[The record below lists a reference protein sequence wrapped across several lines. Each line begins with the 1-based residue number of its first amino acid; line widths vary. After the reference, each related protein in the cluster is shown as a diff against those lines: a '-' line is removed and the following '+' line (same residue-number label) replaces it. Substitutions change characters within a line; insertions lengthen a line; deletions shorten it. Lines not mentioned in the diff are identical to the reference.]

1 MKTEKKRRII
11 QVAAALGF
19 NLDFLSLARG
29 QVSQAKTKGICLPAL
44 NCYSCPAAIGACPI
58 GALQNA
64 LNSLRY
70 NLGVGQKKLGLYVI
84 GSLGLM
90 GTIGGRLPC
99 GWLCPFGLLQELI
112 YKIPGPKIQIPKVL
126 TYLRYIILV
135 LLVLLLPLLL
145 VDASGLGLPWFCKWL
160 CPAGTLEAGVLL
172 AALNPAIRSQL
183 GFLFAWKLAIL
194 LLFLVW
200 MVLSQRPFC
209 RVACPLG
216 TILGFFNR
224 LSLFRMKVD
233 LESCILCQACQQVCP
248 VNIRIYEN
256 PDSDRCLR
264 CLKCEPVC
272 PTACISH
279 GFWLPEK
286 KTGKKTGQKA
296 SPALR

>member
-1 MKTEKKRRII
+1 MKNEKKRRII

-29 QVSQAKTKGICLPAL
+29 QISQAKTKGICLPAL
-44 NCYSCPAAIGACPI
+44 NCYSCPAAIGACPV

-112 YKIPGPKIQIPKVL
+112 YKIPGPKIQIPRVL
-126 TYLRYIILV
+126 TYLRYVILV

-145 VDASGLGLPWFCKWL
+145 VDVSGLGLPWFCKWV

-172 AALNPAIRSQL
+172 AMLNPAIRSQL

-194 LLFLVW
+194 IFFLVW

-224 LSLFRMKVD
+224 VSLFRMQVD
-233 LESCILCQACQQVCP
+233 LESCILCQACQKVCP

-279 GFWLPEK
+279 GFWLTEK
-286 KTGKKTGQKA
+286 KRGEKTGQKA